1 MIKGYSP
8 SNVGFKEFHLV
19 SLSKRK
25 LMGALYVPFYSVN
38 IHLKIHSLAQADKDP
53 RPAILIYS
61 YP

>member
-8 SNVGFKEFHLV
+8 SNVELKGFHLFI
-19 SLSKRK
+19 LPKRS
-25 LMGALYVPFYSVN
+25 LMGAVYVPFYGVN
-38 IHLKIHSLAQADKDP
+38 INVKIHALALADKEP